1 METLL
6 KDVRYGFRMLVKSPG
21 LTIVAVISLALGIG
35 ANTAIFTLV
44 DKLLL
49 RTLPV
54 EQPEQLV
61 TIASYNGENTSFSYP
76 LYVDYRDRNDV
87 FSGILAYSSAAFSL
101 SDAGQTERITGS
113 IVTGNYF
120 SVLGVSPAL
129 GRFFLPDEDQTPGS
143 HPVAVLS
150 YGLWKRHFNL
160 DPAAINK
167 TISLNN
173 FTFTIIGVAPAEF
186 TGVVR
191 GTSPEIYVPMMMQT
205 EAMPSW
211 KDALTARTMSW
222 LEMIGRLSPGV
233 TRQQAQA
240 ALAVT
245 SDQIAQDNPMNVSRD
260 IVLGDGSKGQDYMV
274 QDVSRPL
281 LWLMLIVG
289 LVLLIACANVANLL
303 LARAT
308 ARRKEIAIR
317 LAVGAARGRL
327 IRQLLTES
335 VLLSLSGGALG
346 LIVAR
351 WLTDLLISFQPPNTF
366 SLDASLDKRVLG
378 FSLALSLLTGI
389 IFGLA
394 PAFQASK
401 PDLVSALKDETSP
414 GGRRRRLSLRN
425 MLVVGQV
432 ALSLVVLISAGLC
445 VRSLQKLV
453 AIDAGFEPARVMV
466 MSLDLALNGYKQPQ
480 GEQFYSEMTER
491 VSALPG
497 VESVSLG
504 AIVPLGGGGMRRSVK
519 IEGYTPPPD
528 TPPLNFNMNIIAPNY
543 FQTLGMPLVRGRDFG
558 PQDRE
563 GSQKVVIVNET
574 VARRFWPD
582 QEAVGKRL
590 NFGGVGG
597 SRPPNFIEIIG
608 VVKDSKYRSL
618 TEEPQTA
625 MFLPMAQN
633 YLPNMALH
641 VRTAGEAKALLAAV
655 RREVQS
661 LDQNLPVYNVKTLA
675 QQKANSL
682 YVARLA
688 ATLSGFFG
696 AIALLLAAV
705 GIYGV
710 MAYSVSRRTREIGI
724 RMALGAGRSQVM
736 KLVMGE
742 GIVLVALGLALGLG
756 ATFSVTRLMAS
767 LLYAVSATDPVTFII
782 IPVILLGVALG
793 ACAVPALRA
802 TKVDPMVAL
811 RYE

>member
-49 RTLPV
+49 RALPV

-87 FSGILAYSSAAFSL
+87 FSGIMAYSSTAFSL
-101 SDAGQTERITGS
+101 SDEGQTERVIGCL
-113 IVTGNYF
+113 VTGNYF
-120 SVLGVSPAL
+120 SVLGVNPAR

-211 KDALTARTMSW
+211 TGALTSRNMSW
-222 LEMIGRLSPGV
+222 LEMIGRLNPDV

-245 SDQIAQDNPMNVSRD
+245 SDQIAQDNPTNVSRD

-335 VLLSLSGGALG
+335 VLLSLLGGALG

-425 MLVVGQV
+425 LLVVGQV

-466 MSLDLALNGYKQPQ
+466 MSLDLARNGYKQPQ
-480 GEQFYSEMTER
+480 GEQFYSQMVER

-497 VESVSLG
+497 VESVSFG
-504 AIVPLGGGGMRRSVK
+504 AIVPLGGGGMRRSVR
-519 IEGYTPPPD
+519 IEGYVPPPD

-558 PQDRE
+558 PQDR
-563 GSQKVVIVNET
+563 GGAQKVVIVNET

-590 NFGGVGG
+590 NFGGGG
-597 SRPPNFIEIIG
+597 GRPDDFLEIIG

-618 TEEPQTA
+618 TEESQTA

-633 YLPNMALH
+633 YNANMALH
-641 VRTAGEAKALLAAV
+641 VRTAGEAKTLLAAV

-675 QQKANSL
+675 EQKANSL

-756 ATFSVTRLMAS
+756 ATFSVTRMMAS

-782 IPVILLGVALG
+782 IPIILLGVALG
-793 ACAVPALRA
+793 ACFVPARRA